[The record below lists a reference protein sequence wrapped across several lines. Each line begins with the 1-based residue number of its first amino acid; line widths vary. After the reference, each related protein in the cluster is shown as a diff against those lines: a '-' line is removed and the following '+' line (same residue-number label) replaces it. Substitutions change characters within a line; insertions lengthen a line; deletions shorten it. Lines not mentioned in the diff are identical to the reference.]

1 MKRLLL
7 LNGPNLNMLGQRE
20 KDIYGQF
27 TLKDIENDLKQLLH
41 PYGYQLDSYQSN
53 HEGELIDHLQ
63 KADGLYKGII
73 FNPAAYTHTS
83 IALYDAIKA
92 IQTPVIEV
100 HISNIH
106 RREAYRQ
113 TSMIAGA
120 CYGQIVGMGIKSYR
134 LAALAFLE

>member
-1 MKRLLL
+1 
-7 LNGPNLNMLGQRE
+7 MLGQRE